1 MGLVTRP
8 VAFDS
13 FRRLSPPIHGIVRI
27 EATRYAKHVGRIM
40 PDLLL
45 EAPGADGKPPLLV
58 RFPLVSCEHQ
68 NGDVLIWVPR
78 RPPRVSQKQQRAMLR
93 TALGFLPLLGEH
105 GIPLP
110 AGRQAKGEAIIRVVI
125 VNWQSSRL
133 SWSIQAGAAASQQT
147 DQGES

>member
-1 MGLVTRP
+1 
-8 VAFDS
+8 
-13 FRRLSPPIHGIVRI
+13 
-27 EATRYAKHVGRIM
+27 M

-68 NGDVLIWVPR
+68 NGDILIWVPR
-78 RPPRVSQKQQRAMLR
+78 RPPRVSQKQQGAMLR

-125 VNWQSSRL
+125 LNCQSSRW
-133 SWSIQAGAAASQQT
+133 SWSIQPAPPPTHHTTHA
-147 DQGES
+147 